1 MNKWIRENFTSSRTS
16 LASTDSRRTESGLFQ
31 PGCASDGHSMADSV
45 SDAIPSIDDD
55 SRSLGTVD
63 SRFRSRVAQRVQA
76 AIQRAEDEGT
86 RQEADTNIDSVYVM
100 DAIQFAQ
107 EAKKDSAYMSK
118 QSSCKENVPL
128 AKSEMSMWSNFSD
141 SNASESIMGR
151 VYEA

>member
-45 SDAIPSIDDD
+45 SDAISSIDDD
-55 SRSLGTVD
+55 SR
-63 SRFRSRVAQRVQA
+63 RFRSRVAQGVQA

>member
-45 SDAIPSIDDD
+45 SDAISSIDDD
-55 SRSLGTVD
+55 SR
-63 SRFRSRVAQRVQA
+63 RFRSRVAQRVQA